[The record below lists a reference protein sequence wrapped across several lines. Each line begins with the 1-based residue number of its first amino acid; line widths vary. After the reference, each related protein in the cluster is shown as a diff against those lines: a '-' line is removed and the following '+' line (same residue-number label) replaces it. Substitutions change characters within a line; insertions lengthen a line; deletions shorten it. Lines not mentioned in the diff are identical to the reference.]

1 MQRICLTAHM
11 RLDKVLIIS
20 TLSMMLCLT
29 YVVAAFNRTFL
40 CACRTVAHDCIKPT
54 LCLDDANIEASGA
67 L

>member
-11 RLDKVLIIS
+11 RLDKVL
-20 TLSMMLCLT
+20 MLCLT

-40 CACRTVAHDCIKPT
+40 CACRTVAHYCIKPT